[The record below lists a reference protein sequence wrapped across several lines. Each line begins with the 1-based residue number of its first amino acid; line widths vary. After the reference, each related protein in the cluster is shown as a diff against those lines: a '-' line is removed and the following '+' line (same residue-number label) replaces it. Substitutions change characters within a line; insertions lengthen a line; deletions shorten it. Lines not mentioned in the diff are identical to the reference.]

1 MAKLTTALFIER
13 SQLIHGSIYDYSVT
27 QYTGSLAKVH
37 IKCRSH
43 GIFIQRA
50 HDHMTGRGCPHCVH
64 IKRSQDYTM
73 NDTVWKARCVE
84 RHNNFFSYESAVYTG
99 NRSHVIVTCPNHGH
113 FHIRAA
119 DHITG
124 RGCPECSRH
133 KQTTR
138 KIKTFQQFVDD
149 AIMSH
154 GKVYD
159 YSKVNYTDSR
169 VKIEIV
175 CKRHGSFFQEANS
188 HVQGAGCPR
197 CRNRISKPAFEW
209 IQSLSNP
216 DIVIEYPIPNTRKFA
231 DGYDPVTY
239 TIYLFH
245 GDYWHGNPEKFK
257 TLNNVQLK
265 NIERDKNKKIY
276 LNDNNINFLFIW
288 ETDINKGNEALKKII
303 LDFIENMQ

>member
-1 MAKLTTALFIER
+1 
-13 SQLIHGSIYDYSVT
+13 
-27 QYTGSLAKVH
+27 
-37 IKCRSH
+37 
-43 GIFIQRA
+43 
-50 HDHMTGRGCPHCVH
+50 
-64 IKRSQDYTM
+64 M

-231 DGYDPVTY
+231 DGYDPVTN

-245 GDYWHGNPEKFK
+245 GDYWHGNP
-257 TLNNVQLK
+257 
-265 NIERDKNKKIY
+265 NIYHTEDTNQRTKCSFGELYERTRQYEQGLRDRG
-276 LNDNNINFLFIW
+276 FSVVVMW
-288 ETDINKGNEALKKII
+288 EADYKARLRAKLCDQRSDLHQK
-303 LDFIENMQ
+303 